1 MTENV
6 KIQNSGISGA
16 FAPKHNNSGPSG
28 GFLGGADTLTKKTRE
43 LNIKAPVHNFAQE
56 ALPHSMGINRMNPTL
71 ELFEMT
77 INGLLV
83 PGLHLGYAAMNAPM
97 RKVDIMEFKQN
108 EKVVYS
114 AEPNKCPWPVIT
126 MVDGEILYLFGQI
139 PGNSKTIEARFIS
152 WKKIK
157 ELGTAYEKTRAMIQE
172 RKAAIEAARATAAAG
187 EQAPAAEEPTATTT
201 ENEGQQPLD
210 QAN

>member
-16 FAPKHNNSGPSG
+16 IAPKHKNSGPSG
-28 GFLGGADTLTKKTRE
+28 GFLGGADTMTKGRE

-56 ALPHSMGINRMNPTL
+56 ALPQSMGINRMNPTL